1 MTWFGF
7 GFQFFIDQKKN
18 LVKMKQDLLAFHVQI
33 TTQNNASQNQQN
45 GCSDNYATFPGGFT
59 TATFPSTT
67 SGRRGFFLVIIF
79 VLYGRCG
86 ILNKNF
92 FFVTVEIVFLFHLFC
107 FWLEFYHFYVKRSSQ
122 WSKRFIKC
130 LI

>member
-1 MTWFGF
+1 MGKNFHVF
-7 GFQFFIDQKKN
+7 HRSKKN

-33 TTQNNASQNQQN
+33 TTQNNTAQNQQN

-86 ILNKNF
+86 VLNKNF

-122 WSKRFIKC
+122 WSKRFTKC